1 MQPPAAPSAPP
12 ILTTAERMRAH
23 TGPALFSFGFRPFFL
38 FAALWGALAVPLW
51 IASRQ
56 FPGALIL
63 GPDGMAW
70 HSHEMLFGYLAG
82 VMAGFLLTAIPNWTG
97 RLPVTGW
104 PLAGLFGIW
113 CAGRIAMLAAGFLGV
128 WAAAIDAAF
137 LVVFAGV
144 VWREVLAGRNW
155 RNLPV
160 AVMVSLFAT
169 ANMAFHVG
177 SVDPAVRDVAVRLAV
192 AVGALLIC
200 LIGGRVTP
208 SFTRNWLARQGADRL
223 PAPVGRFDQVTL
235 VLTGV
240 SLAAWAAAPEV
251 VWSGAALAIAG
262 AFNFVRLSRWRGLSA
277 AAEPLVW
284 ILHLGYLWTAV
295 GVLLLGLSILAPGAV
310 PRAAAIHALTAGGV
324 GVMTLAMMTR
334 ASLGHTGQPLTAN
347 RATLALYGLANLA
360 ALVRVGSAFAPQA
373 YDLLLAIAAGL
384 WFAAFGL
391 FVAAY
396 GPLLIAPRARA
407 A

>member
-1 MQPPAAPSAPP
+1 MHPHAAPSAPHP
-12 ILTTAERMRAH
+12 LTTAERMRAH
-23 TGPALFSFGFRPFFL
+23 AGPALFSFGFRPFFL

-56 FPGALIL
+56 VYGATVL
-63 GPDGMAW
+63 GQDGMVW

-104 PLAGLFGIW
+104 PLAGLFGLW
-113 CAGRIAMLAAGFLGV
+113 CAGRIAMLAAGSLGA
-128 WAAAIDAAF
+128 WAAAVDAAF

-144 VWREVLAGRNW
+144 VWREILAGRNW

-160 AVMVSLFAT
+160 AVLVSFFAT
-169 ANMAFHVG
+169 ANLVFHFGVI
-177 SVDPAVRDVAVRLAV
+177 DPVVRDMAVRLAM
-192 AVGALLIC
+192 AVGVLLIC

-208 SFTRNWLARQGADRL
+208 SFTRNWLARQGFAPM
-223 PAPVGRFDQVTL
+223 PAPAGRFDQITL
-235 VLTGV
+235 ALTGFALV
-240 SLAAWAAAPEV
+240 AWAAQPDA
-251 VWSGAALAIAG
+251 VWSGAALAVAG
-262 AFNFVRLSRWRGLSA
+262 GFNIVRLGRWRGLSTG
-277 AAEPLVW
+277 AEPLVW
-284 ILHLGYLWTAV
+284 ILHLGYLWTAA

-334 ASLGHTGQPLTAN
+334 ASLGHTGQPLAAN
-347 RATLALYGLANLA
+347 RATLALYVLANLA
-360 ALVRVGSAFAPQA
+360 ALARVGSAFAPQA
-373 YDLLLAIAAGL
+373 YDLLLAVAAGL

-391 FVAAY
+391 FAVAY
-396 GPLLIAPRARA
+396 GPLLIAPRARPA
-407 A
+407 